1 MMAEAATQTVLPRL
15 RTRFEAEIAPALME
29 RFGYT
34 NVWQVPRL
42 RKISLNMTVDNAA
55 TDIDAL
61 DAARK
66 ELALIAGQAPAITR
80 ARRSIANFGIREGQ
94 PMGLRVT
101 LRGARMWEFID
112 LLFNVALARI
122 RDFRGLS
129 QDAFDGRGNYSLG
142 ITDEL
147 IFPELNYD
155 DVEHSKGLDIT
166 IVTTANTDEE
176 ARELLVALGLPLKR
190 GQA

>member
-1 MMAEAATQTVLPRL
+1 MAEATVQVTPRL
-15 RTRFEAEIAPALME
+15 KARFDQEIMPALME

-34 NVWQVPRL
+34 NVWQAPRL
-42 RKISLNMTVDNAA
+42 RKISLNMTVDDAA
-55 TDIDAL
+55 TNIEAL
-61 DAARK
+61 DAARR

-94 PMGLRVT
+94 PIGLRVT

-112 LLFNVALARI
+112 RLFNVALPRI

-129 QDAFDGRGNYSLG
+129 PDAFDGRGNYSLG

-176 ARELLVALGLPLKR
+176 ARELLVALGLPLAR
-190 GQA
+190 G

>member
-1 MMAEAATQTVLPRL
+1 MMAEAATQTVIPRL

-66 ELALIAGQAPAITR
+66 ELALIAGQAPRITR

-94 PMGLRVT
+94 PIGLHVT

-112 LLFNVALARI
+112 R
-122 RDFRGLS
+122 LS
-129 QDAFDGRGNYSLG
+129 MCPCHASVTSAASPAPRLMV
-142 ITDEL
+142 T
-147 IFPELNYD
+147 
-155 DVEHSKGLDIT
+155 
-166 IVTTANTDEE
+166 VTTASGSPNKTCFP
-176 ARELLVALGLPLKR
+176 RSIRTSSLGHR
-190 GQA
+190 A

>member
-1 MMAEAATQTVLPRL
+1 MAQTTQAVMPRL
-15 RTRFEAEIAPALME
+15 KARFEEEIAPALME

-42 RKISLNMTVDNAA
+42 RKVSLNMTVDDAA

-61 DAARK
+61 DAARE
-66 ELALIAGQAPAITR
+66 ELALIAGQAPAVTR
-80 ARRSIANFGIREGQ
+80 ARRSIANFNIREGQ
-94 PMGLRVT
+94 PMGVRVT
-101 LRGARMWEFID
+101 LRGTRMWEFVD
-112 LLFNVALARI
+112 RLFNVALPRI

-129 QDAFDGRGNYSLG
+129 PDAFDGRGNYSLG

-155 DVEHSKGLDIT
+155 DVRTSKGLDVT
-166 IVTTANTDEE
+166 IVTTAESDEE
-176 ARELLVALGLPLKR
+176 ARELLVALGLPLAR
-190 GQA
+190 G

>member
-1 MMAEAATQTVLPRL
+1 MAEATVQVTPRL
-15 RTRFEAEIAPALME
+15 KARFDQEIMPALME

-34 NVWQVPRL
+34 NVWQAPRL
-42 RKISLNMTVDNAA
+42 RKISLNMTVDDAA
-55 TDIDAL
+55 TNIEAL
-61 DAARK
+61 DAARR

-94 PMGLRVT
+94 PIGLRVT

-112 LLFNVALARI
+112 RLFNVALPRI

-129 QDAFDGRGNYSLG
+129 PDAFDGRGNYSLG

-147 IFPELNYD
+147 VFPELNYD

-176 ARELLVALGLPLKR
+176 ARELLVALGLPLAR
-190 GQA
+190 G

>member
-1 MMAEAATQTVLPRL
+1 MAEATVQVAPRL
-15 RTRFEAEIAPALME
+15 KVRFEEEIAPALME

-42 RKISLNMTVDNAA
+42 RKVSLNMTVEDAA
-55 TDIDAL
+55 TNIESL
-61 DAARK
+61 DAARR
-66 ELALIAGQAPAITR
+66 ELSLIAGQAPAVTR

-94 PMGLRVT
+94 PIGLRVT
-101 LRGARMWEFID
+101 LRGARMWEFVD
-112 LLFNVALARI
+112 RLFNVALPRI

-129 QDAFDGRGNYSLG
+129 PDAFDGRGNYSLG
-142 ITDEL
+142 ISDEL

-155 DVEHSKGLDIT
+155 DVERSKGLDIT

-176 ARELLVALGLPLKR
+176 ARELLVALGLPLAR
-190 GQA
+190 S

>member
-1 MMAEAATQTVLPRL
+1 MAEATTQVRPRL
-15 RTRFEAEIAPALME
+15 KTQFEDEIMPALME

-42 RKISLNMTVDNAA
+42 RKISLNMTVDDAA
-55 TDIDAL
+55 TNIESL
-61 DAARK
+61 DAARR
-66 ELALIAGQAPAITR
+66 ELALIAGQAPSVTR

-94 PMGLRVT
+94 PIGLRVT
-101 LRGARMWEFID
+101 LRGRRMWEYID
-112 LLFNVALARI
+112 RLFNVSLPRI

-129 QDAFDGRGNYSLG
+129 PDAFDGRGNYSLG

-155 DVEHSKGLDIT
+155 DVERSKGLDIT

-176 ARELLVALGLPLKR
+176 ARELLVALGLPLAR
-190 GQA
+190 S